1 MFVDAVTL
9 GVVEIKMSYDDI
21 QFGQIFCHMIPAIT
35 IAVNIV
41 HFVRDV
47 PFANILFEEITA

>member
-21 QFGQIFCHMIPAIT
+21 QFGQIFCH
-35 IAVNIV
+35 
-41 HFVRDV
+41 
-47 PFANILFEEITA
+47 ILQLH